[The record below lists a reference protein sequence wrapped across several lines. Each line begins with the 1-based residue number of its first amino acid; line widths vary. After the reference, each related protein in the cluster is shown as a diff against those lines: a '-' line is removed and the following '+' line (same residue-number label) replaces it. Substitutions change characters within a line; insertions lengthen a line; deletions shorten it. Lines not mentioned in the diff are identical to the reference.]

1 MEQSDALA
9 ALSALAHE
17 TRLSVFRLLVQA
29 GPDGVAAGD
38 IAQNLGVKPNTLS
51 NHLTLLSA
59 ADLVAASRDGRII
72 RYSANYAAM
81 QQLMQFLI
89 EDCCNGDASICAP
102 LGDVLASCTSCH
114 PTEHS
119 QPQPQPQNA

>member
-1 MEQSDALA
+1 MEQSDALT

-17 TRLSVFRLLVQA
+17 TRLSVFRLLVKA
-29 GPDGVAAGD
+29 GPEGMAAGD
-38 IAQNLGVKPNTLS
+38 IAQRLGVKPNTLS

-59 ADLVAASRDGRII
+59 AHLVEASRDGRMIH
-72 RYSANYAAM
+72 YSANYTAM

-102 LGDVLASCTSCH
+102 LSAVLESCTSCAASNSH
-114 PTEHS
+114 TTT
-119 QPQPQPQNA
+119 Q